1 MAFAVV
7 KDRIW
12 PGLNY
17 EPNPAQAEMHAA
29 AIRNRVSAW
38 GRRAGKSTGGGHEL
52 VPEAFVA
59 YINREELLARGI
71 RREFW
76 IVGPEYSD
84 SEKEFRVFYND
95 CKKLKLPF
103 DKPGTYY
110 SARSGD
116 MIVSLWEGRFLVQA
130 HSAKHPENLVG
141 EGLHGAVM
149 AEAAKMKQSVWTR
162 YVRPTLADFRGW
174 SLWNSTPE
182 GKNWFHEIWQQGND
196 PNRPD
201 WWSRRFPSWV
211 NPFVY
216 PKGAT
221 DEGIELLMRHKK
233 ERLPITP
240 ALIAASGVD
249 EEIAALMMDL
259 TPEAFNQEIGALFS
273 EYVGRVFQEF
283 DEEHHVRDLEYTPD
297 MTLYGA
303 VDYGWTNPFV
313 WLMVGED
320 VWGNVYI
327 MDEYYETNRDI
338 NDIGEDLLHHPLMG
352 PQFRDRKVRQFFPDP
367 ASPGDTEV
375 LRKKLRINPAPNTGG
390 EIKHRLE
397 AIRRFLKD
405 QNPHLEMG
413 HPERIPRLLI
423 NRRCVNTIREFDAYR
438 YPETQMERK
447 GHEPENP
454 MKKDDHTPEAL
465 GRYFAGRGHIHSA
478 VGTGAG
484 APTVRKARM
493 GG

>member
-1 MAFAVV
+1 MALAVV

-12 PGLNY
+12 PSLNY
-17 EPNPAQAEMHAA
+17 EPNPAQDEMHKALV
-29 AIRNRVSAW
+29 RHRVSAW

-52 VPEAFVA
+52 IPEAFVT
-59 YINREELLARGI
+59 YFNREELLAKGV

-84 SEKEFRVFYND
+84 SEKEFRTFYND
-95 CKKLKLPF
+95 CKRLKLPF

-110 SARSGD
+110 SARTGD
-116 MIVSLWEGRFLVQA
+116 MVVSLWDGLLIVKA

-141 EGLHGAVM
+141 EGLAGAIM
-149 AEAAKMKQSVWTR
+149 AEAAKMKQSTWTR
-162 YVRPTLADFRGW
+162 YVRPTLADFKGW

-182 GKNWFHEIWQQGND
+182 GKNWFYEIWQQGND

-211 NPFVY
+211 NPHVY
-216 PKGAT
+216 PGGAT
-221 DEGIELLMRHKK
+221 DKGVNMLLEAKR
-233 ERLPITP
+233 ERRAITP
-240 ALIAASGVD
+240 RLIAASGVD
-249 EEIAALMMDL
+249 EEIVALLMDL
-259 TPEAFNQEIGALFS
+259 TPEAFNQEIGALFT
-273 EYVGRVFQEF
+273 EFVGRVFSEW
-283 DEEHHVRDLEYTPD
+283 DEERHVVDIEYNPAWPC
-297 MTLYGA
+297 YGA

-313 WLMVGED
+313 WLMVQED
-320 VWGNVYI
+320 VWGNVYVI
-327 MDEYYETNRDI
+327 DEYYERQRDI
-338 NDIGEDLLHHPLMG
+338 NDVAQDLLNHPYMG
-352 PQFRDRKVRQFFPDP
+352 PQFRDRRVRQFFPDP
-367 ASPGDTEV
+367 SSPGDTEV
-375 LRKKLRINPAPNTGG
+375 LRKHLRVNPAPNTGG

-405 QNPHLEMG
+405 QNQHLDIG
-413 HPERIPRLLI
+413 HVDRKPRLVV
-423 NRRCVNTIREFDAYR
+423 NRRCVNFIREFDAYR

-454 MKKDDHTPEAL
+454 LKKDDHTPEAL
-465 GRYFAGRGHIHSA
+465 GRYFAGRGLIKSE

-484 APTVRKARM
+484 APKVRKARM